1 MKSEESQANSVVKCS
16 TFCNKFYDTKIHS
29 NEEYKCI
36 PSYYTL
42 RKWFYEFHKNKV
54 FPSQNQGGRRDNHI
68 KLTPEVIT
76 CLICTLLDFPTWTLS
91 QRTSY
96 INGQNG
102 ATDKNIKISTIGKA
116 CKFLNFSVHKT
127 RYSPPARNSIG
138 LRALRICWSKYV
150 SQIIQ
155 NRSSCFVFIDEA
167 GLSFV
172 PRNSMCRGFVG
183 ITPLTLR
190 DLQFARISIV
200 AAVIPGYGVIY
211 QWSNGKSVKSPQYCS
226 FLKQVA
232 NIVRRFIGNG
242 RTQITL
248 IHDNASIHWTN
259 EVKEVINNERFEL
272 IPTVPYSPQ
281 LNYLVECYFGLMKEH
296 ISLIDI
302 PPVVDE
308 EIVEM
313 VKYQW
318 DVSTRNH
325 YNGETT
331 SKVFSEWTEIL
342 EDCMKG
348 VPLGHEGHHKEI
360 VDHTEYLRGF
370 ETYRYSIHE

>member
-1 MKSEESQANSVVKCS
+1 M
-16 TFCNKFYDTKIHS
+16 
-29 NEEYKCI
+29 
-36 PSYYTL
+36 
-42 RKWFYEFHKNKV
+42 
-54 FPSQNQGGRRDNHI
+54 
-68 KLTPEVIT
+68 
-76 CLICTLLDFPTWTLS
+76 LDFPTWTLN

-102 ATDKNIKISTIGKA
+102 ASDKNIKISTIGKA
-116 CKFLNFSVHKT
+116 CKFLKFSVHKT

-211 QWSNGKSVKSPQYCS
+211 QWSNGKSVKGPQYCS

-242 RTQITL
+242 KTHINL

-259 EVKEVINNERFEL
+259 DVKEVINNERFDPEESRFNHAFNISNWKISKKL
-272 IPTVPYSPQ
+272 ITSGFLD
-281 LNYLVECYFGLMKEH
+281 LNNPKCLVLEKSVKNNDIEIFNRTYTIF
-296 ISLIDI
+296 SLH
-302 PPVVDE
+302 
-308 EIVEM
+308 
-313 VKYQW
+313 
-318 DVSTRNH
+318 N
-325 YNGETT
+325 
-331 SKVFSEWTEIL
+331 
-342 EDCMKG
+342 
-348 VPLGHEGHHKEI
+348 
-360 VDHTEYLRGF
+360 
-370 ETYRYSIHE
+370 SIF